1 MYDGFFWILKR
12 NYCIEILKTELTIS
26 HRTEAQCRRT
36 TGRSAQ
42 ANPSAPGAHHDK
54 TWTRPGF
61 SPIDKMKK
69 QGDGKAA
76 HEKWM
81 NSINSK
87 SISDRLL

>member
-1 MYDGFFWILKR
+1 MVNATYWVRLQMYPMIVISLTANKR

-61 SPIDKMKK
+61 SPIDIMKNK
-69 QGDGKAA
+69 EMERQPMKNG
-76 HEKWM
+76 
-81 NSINSK
+81 
-87 SISDRLL
+87 

>member
-61 SPIDKMKK
+61 SPIDIMKNK
-69 QGDGKAA
+69 EMERQPMK
-76 HEKWM
+76 
-81 NSINSK
+81 N
-87 SISDRLL
+87 R